1 MSFRTSSYCAYPS
14 DCIEIGIIDAP
25 RKSSFSHTTGAV
37 HCVEIATSTARKSTF
52 SPNGEPSCVEVVE
65 GSERKSSF
73 SATGRPSASRPLT
86 ASMTA
91 ARWWWSATP
100 SRMTAAT
107 SSRSAPTPGASSPRG
122 CGPGRTPERARAQ
135 TR

>member
-65 GSERKSSF
+65 GTERKSSY
-73 SATGRPSASRPLT
+73 SATGRPECIETADGLDDGRKVVVVRDTKQDDRRDILAFGTDAWGKFASRVR
-86 ASMTA
+86 A
-91 ARWWWSATP
+91 
-100 SRMTAAT
+100 
-107 SSRSAPTPGASSPRG
+107 GAY
-122 CGPGRTPERARAQ
+122 A
-135 TR
+135 